1 MKRFYTGNGD
11 DGYSGL
17 LAEGRVPKHHGLF
30 ETIGTIDEVSAVL
43 GVARAKS
50 KTEKIK
56 DVVLD
61 VQRDL
66 YHMMAE
72 IAATYCDPSIFR
84 HINSERISWLEE
96 RTNEFS
102 ETVAVPSGFILPG
115 DTESSAFF
123 ALSRTITRRAER
135 RYAQLL
141 HSGELK
147 NPEILRYLNR
157 LSSLCFVLELVE
169 IFTAKIQKPIM
180 ANNRRS

>member
-17 LAEGRVPKHHGLF
+17 LSEGRIPKYHALF

-50 KTEKIK
+50 KIEKIK
-56 DVVLD
+56 GVLLD

-72 IAATYCDPSIFR
+72 IAATYSNPSIFR
-84 HINSERISWLEE
+84 HINPERVSWLEE
-96 RTNEFS
+96 QTNGFS
-102 ETVAVPSGFILPG
+102 EIVDIPSGFILPG
-115 DTESSAFF
+115 DTESSAFL

-135 RYAQLL
+135 RYAQLIQIR
-141 HSGELK
+141 EI
-147 NPEILRYLNR
+147 NNQEILRYLNR

-169 IFTAKIQKPIM
+169 IHTAKIQKPSM
-180 ANNRRS
+180 ADIES